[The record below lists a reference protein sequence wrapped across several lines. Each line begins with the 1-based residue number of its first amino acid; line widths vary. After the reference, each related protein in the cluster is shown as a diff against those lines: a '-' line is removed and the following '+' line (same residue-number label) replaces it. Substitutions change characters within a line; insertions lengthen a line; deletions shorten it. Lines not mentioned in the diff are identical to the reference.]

1 MTSVSS
7 STDDA
12 IVHFA
17 SHVINTRFEDIPPDA
32 ITAAKTFLLDTLGV
46 GLAGSSGPFVPEL
59 IETQQLSSPGEQA
72 RVWAS
77 GEYLSAAGAAFCNSY
92 QIHNSEFDCV
102 HEAAVVHTMTVLTA
116 AVLAYAER
124 EGGISGKQLLVAL
137 VLGVDV
143 ACNLGVAS
151 RSPLRFFRPATAGGF
166 AATAGIGKLMGFD
179 QATLVN
185 AFGALHSQLCGT
197 MQAHTEGS
205 IVLGLQVGYNARNA
219 VLACDMA
226 ARGLVA
232 PHQVLEGRFG
242 FFPLFEGEHDLASVL
257 PTLGRVWRI
266 TEVAHK
272 PFPSGRATHGVIDA
286 GLELQRQHGF
296 SLADIASIDAQVP
309 ALVHHLVGRPL
320 QDEMTLNYARLC
332 VQFTVAKALQQG
344 GLTVTDFQPDAL
356 RDGDTHALA
365 RRVSVGVD
373 DNPDPNAL
381 TPVTV
386 TITLRDG
393 QRLSCTR
400 DVVYGNPAR
409 PMSRSAQLDK
419 LAANWATGTPS
430 VPASNAATL
439 ADTIDALETVPNVCA
454 LVDLLVGK

>member
-1 MTSVSS
+1 
-7 STDDA
+7 
-12 IVHFA
+12 
-17 SHVINTRFEDIPPDA
+17 
-32 ITAAKTFLLDTLGV
+32 
-46 GLAGSSGPFVPEL
+46 
-59 IETQQLSSPGEQA
+59 
-72 RVWAS
+72 
-77 GEYLSAAGAAFCNSY
+77 
-92 QIHNSEFDCV
+92 
-102 HEAAVVHTMTVLTA
+102 
-116 AVLAYAER
+116 
-124 EGGISGKQLLVAL
+124 
-137 VLGVDV
+137 
-143 ACNLGVAS
+143 
-151 RSPLRFFRPATAGGF
+151 
-166 AATAGIGKLMGFD
+166 
-179 QATLVN
+179 
-185 AFGALHSQLCGT
+185 
-197 MQAHTEGS
+197 
-205 IVLGLQVGYNARNA
+205 
-219 VLACDMA
+219 
-226 ARGLVA
+226 
-232 PHQVLEGRFG
+232 
-242 FFPLFEGEHDLASVL
+242 
-257 PTLGRVWRI
+257 
-266 TEVAHK
+266 
-272 PFPSGRATHGVIDA
+272 VIDA